1 MISEAACLDLSR
13 RSPVFQHSFETKLG
27 EMGLRQVLGHIG
39 SLRPTRIVAH
49 QFHRRPFVWGSVGRA
64 LGRTYHVV
72 FMSSRLTKKSSVSVS
87 GLLGEDAVFDR
98 PTLLVTPT
106 RNSGPIPRIPR
117 EEPWPAQTR

>member
-64 LGRTYHVV
+64 LGRLPRRFHVEQV
-72 FMSSRLTKKSSVSVS
+72 DEEIVGQRLRV
-87 GLLGEDAVFDR
+87 AR
-98 PTLLVTPT
+98 
-106 RNSGPIPRIPR
+106 
-117 EEPWPAQTR
+117 